1 MTWTY
6 QQSTGQLLQD
16 DKLVG
21 VGYSG
26 AGKGENNPESQNIPN
41 VGPIPVGSY
50 TLGDAYDDIGNLGPC
65 VMRLTPLPDTETFG
79 RSGFFMHGDNKSHN
93 QSASH
98 GCIIMGPVTR
108 NLVST
113 SGDKNLMVIS

>member
-1 MTWTY
+1 MSWTY

-16 DKLVG
+16 NKLVG

-26 AGKGENNPESQNIPN
+26 IGKGENAPECQNIPN
-41 VGPIPVGSY
+41 LGPIPCGGY
-50 TLGDAYDDIGNLGPC
+50 TVGDAYDDIGVLGPC
-65 VMRLTPLPDTETFG
+65 VMRLMPLPDTETFG
-79 RSGFFMHGDNKSHN
+79 RSGFFMHGDNSLHN

-98 GCIIMGPVTR
+98 GCIVMGPVTR

>member
-16 DKLVG
+16 GKLIG

-26 AGKGENNPESQNIPN
+26 CGKGENAPECQNIPN
-41 VGPIPVGSY
+41 VGPIPCGAY
-50 TLGDAYDDIGNLGPC
+50 TIGEAYDDIGNLGPC
-65 VMRLTPLPDTETFG
+65 IMKLTPLPGTETFG
-79 RSGFFMHGDNKSHN
+79 RSGFFMHGDNSSHN

-98 GCIIMGPVTR
+98 GCIVMGKNTR
-108 NLVST
+108 NTVASSEDRNLLV
-113 SGDKNLMVIS
+113 IA